1 MADELERQSQEK
13 DLEQVSMDEI
23 EAEGATALPNKEVM
37 SLLNVDAN
45 VDLGLDLAAPVDL
58 AVAANLNVAAP
69 IEAAAS
75 ANILSDNA
83 EAVAIA
89 QQHGTIDQGISGS
102 AEATAPQTASIDQ
115 SNDVVDGGN
124 GAPATGAPAEGG
136 AAAPTAGGGAVPGV
150 VDGVTDGVGGA
161 VDGATG
167 GATDGVTDGVGGVT
181 DGAGGAVGGVTDGAG
196 GAVGGVTDGVGSSV
210 DGVTGGVDSLLN
222 GGSLLDANVDINA
235 DADLTAPVA
244 GAVAANANVAA
255 PINASVAANIGSD
268 GAVAQSLADQQVDI
282 HQNLDDVSAEATAE
296 LNADIEQ

>member
-1 MADELERQSQEK
+1 MTPGLPALGLRLTRLDDRVPSMHPFAARLSGNNGNQRANETRWELIMADELERQSQEK
-13 DLEQVSMDEI
+13 DVEQVSMDEI

-75 ANILSDNA
+75 ANLLSDNA

-102 AEATAPQTASIDQ
+102 AEATAPQTAAIDQ
-115 SNDVVDGGN
+115 SNDVVDAGTSAPAA
-124 GAPATGAPAEGG
+124 GAPVADGG
-136 AAAPTAGGGAVPGV
+136 AAAPAA
-150 VDGVTDGVGGA
+150 
-161 VDGATG
+161 G
-167 GATDGVTDGVGGVT
+167 GATGGVT
-181 DGAGGAVGGVTDGAG
+181 DGGGGAVGGVG
-196 GAVGGVTDGVGSSV
+196 GTV

-255 PINASVAANIGSD
+255 PINAS
-268 GAVAQSLADQQVDI
+268 
-282 HQNLDDVSAEATAE
+282 
-296 LNADIEQ
+296 